1 MPNSI
6 DPVNSGVLTI
16 NTNASGSTVRADS
29 DSSHLEA
36 SFNST
41 RSDNSGGVSSVVSK
55 DSLGVAVSEVQ
66 QIVSAVTDNNVS
78 FSVEED
84 LNRMVVSVRAVG
96 SDEIVRQFPPEEFL
110 SVAKFLAEQDMSM
123 VDEDFLK
130 GILFDQYS

>member
-1 MPNSI
+1 
-6 DPVNSGVLTI
+6 
-16 NTNASGSTVRADS
+16 
-29 DSSHLEA
+29 
-36 SFNST
+36 
-41 RSDNSGGVSSVVSK
+41 
-55 DSLGVAVSEVQ
+55 
-66 QIVSAVTDNNVS
+66 VSAVTDNNVS

-110 SVAKFLAEQDMSM
+110 TVAKFLAEQDMSM